1 MVTLESTAE
10 RSRGATVVRVRLTN
24 TRSTVQTVRL
34 RSLLAGPTWP
44 SRRDGVVDPRW
55 DGDRWTV
62 TIRPGRSR
70 GVGFA
75 SPSPPTD
82 PPVELVSSERPEDGE
97 SVRSAAAILADLDG
111 WRPTNEVVGR
121 KP

>member
-10 RSRGATVVRVRLTN
+10 RSSGITMVRVRLTN
-24 TRSTVQTVRL
+24 TRSTVQTVQL

-44 SRRDGVVDPRW
+44 ARRDGVVDPRW
-55 DGDRWTV
+55 DGDQWTV

-75 SPSPPTD
+75 SPSPPID
-82 PPVELVSSERPEDGE
+82 PPVEVVSVARHDEA
-97 SVRSAAAILADLDG
+97 RSARSTAAVLADLDG
-111 WRPTNEVVGR
+111 WRPTNEVLAR

>member
-1 MVTLESTAE
+1 MVTLESTTE
-10 RSRGATVVRVRLTN
+10 CSSGVTMVRVRLTN

-34 RSLLAGPTWP
+34 RSLLAGSTWP
-44 SRRDGVVDPRW
+44 SRHDGVVDPRW
-55 DGDRWTV
+55 DGDQWTV

-82 PPVELVSSERPEDGE
+82 PPVEVVSCERHETAA
-97 SVRSAAAILADLDG
+97 SVRSASAVLADLDG
-111 WRPTNEVVGR
+111 WRPTNEVLVR
-121 KP
+121 EL

>member
-10 RSRGATVVRVRLTN
+10 RSSGVTLVRVRLTN

-34 RSLLAGPTWP
+34 RNLLAGPTWP

-55 DGDRWTV
+55 DGDRWAV

-82 PPVELVSSERPEDGE
+82 PPVEVVSAERYDGTDPA
-97 SVRSAAAILADLDG
+97 RSAAGVLADLDG
-111 WRPTNEVVGR
+111 WRPTNELVGR
-121 KP
+121 EP